1 MIQVLDRDAQRDRQV
16 IRTLIVD
23 DHAALRRRVRDLL
36 TSEPDIEVIC
46 EAADG
51 MEALHQARQL
61 KPDLI
66 LMDIHM
72 PGINGLDATRTL
84 RSEMPESRVIVLTMN
99 DTQQYREAAAACG
112 ASGYVVK
119 RSLAKALLPTI
130 RGLF

>member
-1 MIQVLDRDAQRDRQV
+1 M
-16 IRTLIVD
+16 IVD
-23 DHAALRRRVRDLL
+23 DHAGLRRLVRDLL
-36 TSEPDIEVIC
+36 TCEPDIEVIC

-72 PGINGLDATRTL
+72 PGVNGLDAARTL
-84 RSEMPESRVIVLTMN
+84 RSEMPESRVIVVTMY
-99 DTQQYREAAAACG
+99 DTEEYREAAMACG
-112 ASGYVVK
+112 ASGYVAK
-119 RSLAKALLPTI
+119 RSLAEALLPTI